1 MAAFQEKLG
10 KGAEVLYVRC
20 LLEAADYLSRIRVL
34 QKKTIYKKAEV
45 KAVYLLKKRVL
56 SPWSNT
62 FAENLPT

>member
-10 KGAEVLYVRC
+10 KGVEVLNVQC